1 MLGMLG
7 WYRLILPLPF
17 PAAEALATGFER
29 LPHPPLTRE
38 EARLLRTDKVASSL
52 PTPATLGI
60 AARLLADGLPAMLYV
75 G

>member
-1 MLGMLG
+1 MLGRR
-7 WYRLILPLPF
+7 RLILPLPF
-17 PAAEALATGFER
+17 PVAEVLAARLER

-38 EARLLRTDKVASSL
+38 EVRLLRTDEVAGGL

-60 AARLLADGLPAMLYV
+60 AARRLDEGLPASIHA